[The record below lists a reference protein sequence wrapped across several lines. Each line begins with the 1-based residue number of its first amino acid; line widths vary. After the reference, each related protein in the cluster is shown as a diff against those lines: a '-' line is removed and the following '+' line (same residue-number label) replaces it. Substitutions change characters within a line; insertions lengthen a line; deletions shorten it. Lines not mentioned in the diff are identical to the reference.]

1 MATQREIEL
10 CQEILCLAMQ
20 INAQPTY
27 SVWAE
32 FHGHVST
39 FEVRISKKWTP
50 DEPDIDGW
58 SCIGDDNTVCLSD
71 NYKIPGIKPGEI
83 AKSRIKA
90 LTQLKSDLSEFL
102 AKEDA

>member
-20 INAQPTY
+20 ANAQPTY

-32 FHGHVST
+32 FHGHTST

-50 DEPDIDGW
+50 NEPDIDGW
-58 SCIGDDNTVCLSD
+58 SCFGDGNSICLSD
-71 NYKIPGIKPGEI
+71 SYKIPGIKPGEI
-83 AKSRIKA
+83 VKRRIKA
-90 LTQLKSDLSEFL
+90 LTKLKSDLSKLL
-102 AKEDA
+102 AKEGA